1 MWRPSEASAGV
12 SGACGAN
19 ETPGAIGAHGAESVI
34 GGKLTFLP
42 GATVEGAEGLFDLP
56 RGEERALPYIPDS
69 EAGTVAALRE
79 DFNRLLAALREAGM
93 MAPVSEGAD
102 G

>member
-1 MWRPSEASAGV
+1 M
-12 SGACGAN
+12 
-19 ETPGAIGAHGAESVI
+19 I

-56 RGEERALPYIPDS
+56 RGGESSLPYIADS

-79 DFNRLLAALREAGM
+79 DFNALLAALREAGLM
-93 MAPVSEGAD
+93 AGAPVE
-102 G
+102 

>member
-1 MWRPSEASAGV
+1 MMKADPVRD
-12 SGACGAN
+12 
-19 ETPGAIGAHGAESVI
+19 ETRTTHNYFAHGGNELVI

-56 RGEERALPYIPDS
+56 HGGESSLPYIADS

-79 DFNRLLAALREAGM
+79 DFNALLAALREAGLM
-93 MAPVSEGAD
+93 AGAPVE
-102 G
+102 

>member
-1 MWRPSEASAGV
+1 MMKAEPVADVTRNTHNYFAQG
-12 SGACGAN
+12 GN
-19 ETPGAIGAHGAESVI
+19 ELVI

-93 MAPVSEGAD
+93 MAPASESAD

>member
-1 MWRPSEASAGV
+1 MDHTSR
-12 SGACGAN
+12 N
-19 ETPGAIGAHGAESVI
+19 FHAHGGSEWVI

-56 RGEERALPYIPDS
+56 R
-69 EAGTVAALRE
+69 E

-93 MAPVSEGAD
+93 MAPASEGAD

>member
-1 MWRPSEASAGV
+1 MEHTAR
-12 SGACGAN
+12 N
-19 ETPGAIGAHGAESVI
+19 FHAHGGAEWVI

-56 RGEERALPYIPDS
+56 RGGESSLPYIADS

-79 DFNRLLAALREAGM
+79 DFNALLAALRKPASWR
-93 MAPVSEGAD
+93 ARRSSEVRMDARLG

>member
-1 MWRPSEASAGV
+1 MEHTAR
-12 SGACGAN
+12 N
-19 ETPGAIGAHGAESVI
+19 YHAHGGSEWVV

-79 DFNRLLAALREAGM
+79 DFNRLLSALREAGV
-93 MAPVSEGAD
+93 MASAPDE
-102 G
+102 